1 MHTFSPVL
9 TSSPSNANDGF
20 NNSWIGVDN
29 SVDRKLFA
37 QVVYD
42 INDTK
47 GNYSATSTPKIVNLD
62 KTSIVIFKSN
72 PDRKVLFLQNIGK
85 GTALVGLFAADI
97 NIQHVEGVGIPQAVQ
112 WHYTIT
118 PNEKVSDSLYTG
130 PITVSSIDNT
140 TLLYWEA

>member
-29 SVDRKLFA
+29 SVDRKMFA

-47 GNYSATSTPKIVNLD
+47 GNYSTTSTPKIVNLD
-62 KTSIVIFKSN
+62 KTSVIIFKSN
-72 PDRKVLFLQNIGK
+72 PDRKVLFLQKLHFSTKSDFLLSI
-85 GTALVGLFAADI
+85 
-97 NIQHVEGVGIPQAVQ
+97 IPKFFKF
-112 WHYTIT
+112 
-118 PNEKVSDSLYTG
+118 NELQNFKISK
-130 PITVSSIDNT
+130 II
-140 TLLYWEA
+140 E